1 MMVQMMQ
8 YSNSMAHCC
17 DARGNSDHCDSVKLP
32 GYVNC
37 IPKVKTRPSTMQI
50 DWGEKCSVARLD

>member
-37 IPKVKTRPSTMQI
+37 IPKVKTHVRSRMQI
-50 DWGEKCSVARLD
+50 D